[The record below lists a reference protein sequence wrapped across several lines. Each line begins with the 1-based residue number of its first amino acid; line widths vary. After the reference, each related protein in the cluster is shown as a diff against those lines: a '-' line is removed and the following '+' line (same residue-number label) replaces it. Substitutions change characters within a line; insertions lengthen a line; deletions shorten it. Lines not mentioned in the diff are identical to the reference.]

1 MPSASQA
8 EAKTIYVLEQQ
19 NLIKKPEEVVGKRS
33 SVEKDEKKGEEDEEV
48 ESESDNEEIVTLEP
62 ETVKKSDDVNLDDEF
77 EKIVPFK
84 FKRLS
89 EESIDEDDN
98 EIAEI
103 LSDAEPLEQ
112 VLNLQTEPVK
122 DSEEIVSEKDHAD
135 PEQKLSDIV
144 ESKTIKEEINE
155 ASINEP
161 QPSETIIDEALVAS
175 DDQKPPVPIPT
186 YLWED
191 VKKSKE
197 QVSGDNVCTFHLF
210 RTFSH

>member
-1 MPSASQA
+1 M
-8 EAKTIYVLEQQ
+8 KTILEQQ
-19 NLIKKPEEVVGKRS
+19 KLINPVKEGEKL
-33 SVEKDEKKGEEDEEV
+33 SVEKDESVKKEEDEE
-48 ESESDNEEIVTLEP
+48 ELNSESDNEEIVIVEP
-62 ETVKKSDDVNLDDEF
+62 EAAEKRNDVNLDDEF

-89 EESIDEDDN
+89 EESIDEVDN
-98 EIAEI
+98 EIVEI

-112 VLNLQTEPVK
+112 VLASLDEITENYLKALGERELAVSKANLK
-122 DSEEIVSEKDHAD
+122 DSVV
-135 PEQKLSDIV
+135 V
-144 ESKTIKEEINE
+144 EVIKEAINEDSLIEPHSSDTIINE
-155 ASINEP
+155 AVVQN
-161 QPSETIIDEALVAS
+161 

-210 RTFSH
+210 HAFKVTNMRITIVSF